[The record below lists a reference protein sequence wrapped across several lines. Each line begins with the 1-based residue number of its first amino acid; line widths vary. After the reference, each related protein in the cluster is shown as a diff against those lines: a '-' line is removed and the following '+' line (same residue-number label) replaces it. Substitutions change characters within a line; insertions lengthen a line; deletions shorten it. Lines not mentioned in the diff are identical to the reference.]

1 MQYGYFDDPSREYV
15 INQPNTPLPW
25 INYLGSKDYFGII
38 SNLAGGYSFYQDA
51 RLRRLTRYRCN
62 NVPRDVGGRCIYLRD
77 NADGEYWSPTWMP
90 TQNQIEDYTCR
101 HGLGYTIIGS
111 KYRGIRADVRYLFP
125 GVKP

>member
-25 INYLGSKDYFGII
+25 INYLGSEDYFGII

-62 NVPRDVGGRCIYLRD
+62 NVPRDVGGVVFICEIMQVG
-77 NADGEYWSPTWMP
+77 NTGHP
-90 TQNQIEDYTCR
+90 
-101 HGLGYTIIGS
+101 
-111 KYRGIRADVRYLFP
+111 P
-125 GVKP
+125 GCQPRIK